1 MQSDRRVAEAV
12 DLDPLSA
19 LDFCASASLDMP
31 FPADHG
37 AYVYYV
43 FEGAAREDYRAGR
56 LGQIEVQ

>member
-1 MQSDRRVAEAV
+1 
-12 DLDPLSA
+12 
-19 LDFCASASLDMP
+19 MP

>member
-31 FPADHG
+31 FPAEHA
-37 AYVYYV
+37 AYVYV

>member
-1 MQSDRRVAEAV
+1 MLRKPSISTRYLHWIFA
-12 DLDPLSA
+12 P
-19 LDFCASASLDMP
+19 SASLDMP